1 MESAF
6 VEKLLESLLWGYV
19 CSVCRDVG
27 LLAGNHGTV
36 DKVRKGEL
44 SSLLSSLILLE
55 ASLSE
60 IEIRTN
66 GRSKDAN
73 NKLLIFSNNTT
84 LSKPGPKLLK
94 QVINTLLSNLVLIR
108 HMDMW
113 VTAKESMPF

>member
-73 NKLLIFSNNTT
+73 NKLLIFSMNKGKNGVLEMCKIKFYISHISSTT
-84 LSKPGPKLLK
+84 VLDPKLGYRK
-94 QVINTLLSNLVLIR
+94 
-108 HMDMW
+108 
-113 VTAKESMPF
+113 